1 MMLAFLTT
9 YDRLIFTTLA
19 FICVALGVLYS
30 DQLISYFHNY
40 FAIYIMATS
49 GILTAIVLRDIFLV
63 IFYTVIKGI
72 L

>member
-1 MMLAFLTT
+1 MLTFLIT
-9 YDRLIFTTLA
+9 YDKPIFSTLA

-30 DQLISYFHNY
+30 DQLIGYFHSYFI
-40 FAIYIMATS
+40 IYVVATS

-63 IFYTVIKGI
+63 VFYTVIKGI